1 MLLYMDL
8 LHLNTFYQYMVL
20 DYLDQAMELFNLAIN
35 IL

>member
-8 LHLNTFYQYMVL
+8 LHLNTFYRYMVL
-20 DYLDQAMELFNLAIN
+20 DSLDQAMELFNLAIN

>member
-8 LHLNTFYQYMVL
+8 LHLNTFYQHMVL
-20 DYLDQAMELFNLAIN
+20 DSLDQAMELFNLAIN